1 METLQYY
8 LNAFGDRYLHEVNRA
23 TFNGLGAASAF
34 QRHFAETLFP
44 RDTLNIIIGTDSGL
58 LVRHVQHQGVP
69 DGSRYLFLE
78 LDALLPTIRAELADA
93 ELDDTIHLA
102 SASALNDSLKGVRF
116 SDYANIGAVKL
127 LESIGAVDAYFTDYR
142 AATVEI
148 RQQLDAVLWAY
159 NCQLS
164 NPTFIRCQLRNL
176 VEEHV
181 PAEALRG
188 SFSGKTAL
196 LLGGG
201 PSLDDILPWAR
212 EHHHHVVIIA
222 VSRICRRLHEAG
234 VTPHIVVSI
243 DPTELS
249 FDISKEMLLLDPR
262 VLFVHANHVAYSL
275 LAQWPGRSV
284 FLDRRYPWSNKLDR
298 ANIGA
303 AGPTVT
309 NTAFAVADAMGFSRV
324 IFGGIDLCHSGDG
337 YSHAEG
343 SNERDAGPR
352 LGGTGMRVKT
362 NAETD
367 ADTTPDFFNAIR
379 AFGTQVLAAKRSGLE
394 VVNPAPGAAVID
406 GVDFRTMDQLHLP
419 DGEDDPFD
427 VLHSCLPA
435 DSRELR
441 VANLCEVQR
450 ELARANGRL
459 RKVAKLAEEAL
470 ECNAGLFGRGGKT
483 ADFRYKKR
491 MDRIER
497 QLDSRLGDLSEIV
510 RMFSSRAFLYMPP
523 SDREWTDEEI
533 EQAGKTYYTAYRE
546 NAREVL
552 RLVEQAQDRVQSA
565 FMEEHEAPEFD
576 RLSQQWEGDQIPGR
590 TLVWKHRHPKGIEGL
605 APEARD
611 QFNRLAQA
619 FNDILQRR
627 DTPHARKVRA
637 EVSLAPVRGRL
648 QALFKERNEQQI
660 LHTMSQLRELHNP
673 DAQQLLNLAGGY
685 LAELQGRDEAA
696 FDCYS
701 QVIDGI
707 RGQLRGGAEEK
718 PQPWLEDALRRMVYI
733 AMSQEWHD
741 QALLILETLAELA
754 PAYEP
759 QYAELLRLSGNLAA
773 AAAIYTNYLSKAPG
787 DHVAMLRLGK
797 VYQAMGAEDAAKT
810 AFCYVLEKDPDNK
823 AAQSLLQ
830 QAGTAA

>member
-8 LNAFGDRYLHEVNRA
+8 LNAYGDRYLHEVNRT

-34 QRHFAETLFP
+34 QRHFGERLFP

-58 LVRHVQHQGVP
+58 LVRHVLRQGVP

-78 LDALLPTIRAELADA
+78 LDELLPTVRAELADA
-93 ELDDTIHLA
+93 ELDDTIHLV
-102 SASALNDSLKGVRF
+102 SASALTDSLKEVRF
-116 SDYANIGAVKL
+116 SDYANIGAIKL
-127 LESIGAVDAYFTDYR
+127 LESIAAVDAYFAGYR
-142 AATVEI
+142 EATVEI

-164 NPTFIRCQLRNL
+164 NPTFIRCQLKNL

-181 PAEALRG
+181 PAEALRD
-188 SFSGKTAL
+188 SFSGQTAL

-201 PSLDDILPWAR
+201 PSLDDILPWVR
-212 EHHHHVVIIA
+212 EHHDHVVIIA
-222 VSRICRRLHEAG
+222 VSRICRRLREAG

-249 FDISKEMLLLDPR
+249 FDISKEMLLLDRR
-262 VLFVHANHVAYSL
+262 VLFVHANHVAYPL

-284 FLDRRYPWSNKLDR
+284 FLNRRYPWSNKLDC
-298 ANIGA
+298 ANLSA

-309 NTAFAVADAMGFSRV
+309 NTAFAVAGAMGFSRV

-337 YSHAEG
+337 YSHAQG

-362 NAETD
+362 NAGTD
-367 ADTTPDFFNAIR
+367 AETTPDFFNAIR
-379 AFGTQVLAAKRSGLE
+379 AFGTQVLAARRSGLE
-394 VVNPAPGAAVID
+394 VVNPAPDAAVID
-406 GVDFRTMDQLHLP
+406 GVDFRTLDQLHLQ
-419 DGEDDPFD
+419 DAESDPFD

-441 VANLCEVQR
+441 IANLCEIQR

-470 ECNAGLFGRGGKT
+470 ECNAGLFGRDGKT
-483 ADFRYKKR
+483 ADFRHKKR

-497 QLDSRLGDLSEIV
+497 QLDSRLEDLSEIV
-510 RMFSSRAFLYMPP
+510 RMFSSRAFLHMPP

-533 EQAGKTYYTAYRE
+533 EHAGKTYYTAYRD

-552 RLVEQAQDRVQSA
+552 RLVEQAQEHVQSA
-565 FMEEHEAPEFD
+565 FMEENKAPEFD
-576 RLSQQWEGDQIPGR
+576 RLLQYWESDQIPGR
-590 TLVWKHRHPKGIEGL
+590 ALVWSHRHPKGLKGL
-605 APEARD
+605 APELRG
-611 QFNRLAQA
+611 QFDRLVKS
-619 FNDILQRR
+619 FNDILQQR
-627 DTPHARKVRA
+627 DTLHARKVRA
-637 EVSLAPVRGRL
+637 EISLAPVRGRL
-648 QALFKERNEQQI
+648 QALFKERNEPQ
-660 LHTMSQLRELHNP
+660 LLNAMSQLRELHNP
-673 DAQQLLNLAGGY
+673 EAQQLLHLADGY
-685 LAELQGRDEAA
+685 LAELQDRDEAA

-701 QVIDGI
+701 QVIDDI
-707 RGQLRGGAEEK
+707 RGQLCGGTEE
-718 PQPWLEDALRRMVYI
+718 QAQAWLEDALRRMVYI
-733 AMSQEWHD
+733 AMSKEWHT
-741 QALLILETLAELA
+741 QALLVLETLAELA

-759 QYAELLRLSGNLAA
+759 QYAELLRLSGNLPA
-773 AAAIYTNYLSKAPG
+773 AAAIYTNYLSKAPD

-810 AFCYVLEKDPDNK
+810 AFCYVLEKDPDNR